1 MNAFISKTKTKILEL
16 SKTRDVSRSLL
27 VAVGFLMACSAFAA
41 GNNAGVSG
49 ISQAATTIS
58 EYRDPVQKLIYAIA
72 AVIGI
77 VGAFNVYFKM
87 QNGDQDVKK
96 TIMMTLGGCVA
107 LFCLAQCIPLF
118 FQ

>member
-1 MNAFISKTKTKILEL
+1 MNAFISKTKTKIHEL
-16 SKTRDVSRSLL
+16 FEVRDSSRLL
-27 VAVGFLMACSAFAA
+27 LAAVGFFMACSAFAA
-41 GNNAGVSG
+41 GNPGVSG
-49 ISQAATTIS
+49 IGQAATTIS
-58 EYRDPVQKLIYAIA
+58 EYKDPVQKLIYAIA

-107 LFCLAQCIPLF
+107 LVCLAQCIPLF